1 MILAPPDRPSVVPS
15 TIPRGCPVKQYVKGY
30 AMFLAF
36 ALVTTLLVRPT
47 AQKMNIPLLKDL

>member
-1 MILAPPDRPSVVPS
+1 M
-15 TIPRGCPVKQYVKGY
+15 KQYVKGY